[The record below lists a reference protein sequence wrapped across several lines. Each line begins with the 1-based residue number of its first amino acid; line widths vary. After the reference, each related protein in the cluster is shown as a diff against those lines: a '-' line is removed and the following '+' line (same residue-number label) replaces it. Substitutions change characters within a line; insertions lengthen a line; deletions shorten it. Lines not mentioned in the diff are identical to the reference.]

1 MPTIVHFEIP
11 TDNVEKSRK
20 FYSELFDWNVE
31 KWTGT
36 ESMPEGMEY
45 WTVITTD
52 DKGHKAIGG
61 GLMKRQNPQ
70 QQGITNYIDVRSVD
84 EYSSKVERLG
94 GKIVVPKMPV
104 KGMGY
109 FAVCLDTKN
118 NTFGK
123 WETNS
128 EAVNS

>member
-36 ESMPEGMEY
+36 ESMPEEMEY
-45 WTVITTD
+45 WTVITTYG
-52 DKGHKAIGG
+52 KRHKAIGG

-70 QQGITNYIDVRSVD
+70 QQGIMNYIDVRSVD
-84 EYSSKVERLG
+84 EYSSKVGRLG

-109 FAVCLDTKN
+109 FAVCLDTEN
-118 NTFGK
+118 NTFGI

>member
-1 MPTIVHFEIP
+1 M
-11 TDNVEKSRK
+11 
-20 FYSELFDWNVE
+20 DWNR
-31 KWTGT
+31 
-36 ESMPEGMEY
+36 EY
-45 WTVITTD
+45 AGGNGILD
-52 DKGHKAIGG
+52 GNHYSFFLFFGHHYKAIGG

-70 QQGITNYIDVRSVD
+70 QQGIMNYIDVRSVD

-109 FAVCLDTKN
+109 FAVCLDTEN
-118 NTFGK
+118 NTFGI

-128 EAVNS
+128 EAK